1 MIKQTKSIYILLT
14 QTGSLFT
21 KTIQR
26 YTEAPYNHVSIAF
39 DISLRE
45 VYSFGRKHPRNP
57 LYGGF
62 VKEDV
67 YYGTYRYFPKTTCM
81 LFRLDVSSEELNRV
95 KQVISSF
102 ENNKQLYRYNL
113 IGLFGVVVNYPVEI
127 KNAYFCS
134 QFVAE
139 VLKKSGIDLW
149 NKPSALIT
157 PNDFLDQQA
166 LQIIYEGN
174 LYDFPLL
181 LPADLYQPRSFRKT
195 YIYSPYKKIK
205 QFIIG

>member
-14 QTGSLFT
+14 QTGSLLN
-21 KTIQR
+21 KTIKR
-26 YTEAPYNHVSIAF
+26 YTDAPYNHVSIAF

-81 LFRLDVSSEELNRV
+81 LFRLEVSTEEWRRIRRV
-95 KQVISSF
+95 VSNFQ
-102 ENNKQLYRYNL
+102 NKQQFYRYNF
-113 IGLFGVVVNYPVEI
+113 IGLFGIVVNYPVEF

-139 VLKKSGIDLW
+139 VLKRSGINLW
-149 NKPSALIT
+149 NKPSALVT
-157 PNDFLDQQA
+157 PNDFLNQETFK
-166 LQIIYEGN
+166 LIYEGN

-181 LPADLYQPRSFRKT
+181 LTADLFEPRSFRET
-195 YIYSPYKKIK
+195 FFYSPYEKIK
-205 QFIIG
+205 QFITG